1 MNFDIEELKIQ
12 FYTNMRGKGNQIIEF
27 KRSMLYHPELQAAD
41 DLNEYPYFTFDVPY
55 PLNRLR
61 YLTYNDRVEFFFNKQ
76 KFIERLDAYSDRR
89 YILKKSNIPDEEEY
103 YRRRDKNIENNIM
116 TMIEILFPTKFPVIN
131 DLRTSY
137 DHVFNESSI
146 RRMILNPVIR
156 KHFSYLKVNGQVY
169 TFKKNIWLN
178 DMLNHPMYRRLINEY
193 RKFWVWANEEKSRWV
208 SIVNKAYPTLRS
220 PIDRIWIRL
229 FQIIKDK
236 ILSSTTIDNGEVLLE
251 EKMFAFITRYFE
263 LLLLNNYTIE
273 EINKHRD
280 EIILFI
286 DDLEENSEETVR
298 LLQDEIIK
306 IVADKTRL
314 EAELADNEEKKTQK
328 KADFDRTEDERIR
341 VDPNLKRKRF
351 QDVDVGKKFNETRR
365 SISDSIRELE
375 VKKKKIDKEIARA
388 EKKGDYNLLKGFLTE
403 IIQATIENFK
413 VPTDIIAKSKE
424 VVRLLKL
431 MKDEDSPLETR
442 SLLIFENPLEL
453 PVEKYQKVLDLFEK
467 PFSVIQKEQNPI
479 PPEYRN
485 FAYVILSEYR
495 RPQRESTNVTL
506 QNIINGFDANS
517 VQDFFTIFEKI
528 YDVYMIGQGNKFDAK
543 EEKRYKD
550 LLNVGMCYINT
561 NVSKGVRR
569 EIYVM
574 SDFIEGEVN
583 KDNVNNIY
591 CPFVSDHLGNEFEY
605 LVRMFQYGKV
615 GNKDTN
621 RWAVDRNRMIF
632 SLKQLESQKAEELG
646 KNVVMVA
653 RAVGMP
659 DNAARDLSQKL
670 IVPEQQNRNLKNLER
685 LNTLFLSRV
694 VADDKGIKDA
704 FTDVNQY
711 DQTTQ
716 IYDLNLLEYLK
727 KNKKEL
733 YDLIEEWNEKEQQ
746 RDNKVLDKL
755 IKLKSVFKG
764 EIEALEQQLKNYE
777 INTDNVKKNKINY
790 EIARQELYIAVAD
803 KLIKIEQ
810 GKVEK
815 VVIGGN
821 RSRNKK
827 RLYRKHRVTKRHK

>member
-12 FYTNMRGKGNQIIEF
+12 FYTNMRGKGNQTIEF

-41 DLNEYPYFTFDVPY
+41 DLKEYPYFTFDVPY

-76 KFIERLDAYSDRR
+76 KFVERLDAYSDKR
-89 YILKKSNIPDEEEY
+89 YVLKKSNVPDEAEY

-131 DLRTSY
+131 DLRTSF

-146 RRMILNPVIR
+146 QRMILNPVIR
-156 KHFSYLKVNGQVY
+156 KHFSYLKINGEIY

-178 DMLNHPMYRRLINEY
+178 DILNHPMYRRLINEY

-208 SIVNKAYPTLRS
+208 SVVNRAYPTLRS

-229 FQIIKDK
+229 FEIIKDK
-236 ILSSTTIDNGEVLLE
+236 ILSSTTKEGESEVMLE
-251 EKMFAFITRYFE
+251 ENMFAFIKNYFE
-263 LLLLNNYTIE
+263 LLLLNNYTID
-273 EINKHRD
+273 EINEYRD

-286 DDLEENSEETVR
+286 DDLEDNSGEAVK
-298 LLQDEIIK
+298 LLEDEIGKNEIEISRLNK
-306 IVADKTRL
+306 EL
-314 EAELADNEEKKTQK
+314 EANELEKAAAKTE
-328 KADFDRTEDERIR
+328 FDSN
-341 VDPNLKRKRF
+341 PNSRGKRF
-351 QDVDVGKKFNETRR
+351 QDVDVGKKINETIRN
-365 SISDSIRELE
+365 INASIRDLE
-375 VKKKKIDKEIARA
+375 RNKTKIDKEIARA
-388 EKKGDYNLLKGFLTE
+388 KKKGNYNLLKGFLAE
-403 IIQATIENFK
+403 IIQDTIESFK
-413 VPTDIIAKSKE
+413 VPSDIIAKSKE

-431 MKDEDSPLETR
+431 MKGEDSPLETR

-517 VQDFFTIFEKI
+517 VQDFFTVFEKI

-615 GNKDTN
+615 GDKDTN

-632 SLKQLESQKAEELG
+632 SLKKLESQKAEELG
-646 KNVVMVA
+646 KNVEMVA

-670 IVPEQQNRNLKNLER
+670 IVPEQQVRNLQNLER

-733 YDLIEEWNEKEQQ
+733 YDLIQLWNEKEQQ

-764 EIEALEQQLKNYE
+764 EIEALEEQLKNYE
-777 INTDNVKKNKINY
+777 TNTDNVKKNKINY
-790 EIARQELYIAVAD
+790 EIARHELYIAVAD

-815 VVIGGN
+815 VVTGGN

-827 RLYRKHRVTKRHK
+827 RVYRKHRSTKRRK

>member
-12 FYTNMRGKGNQIIEF
+12 FYTNIRGKGNQTIEF
-27 KRSMLYHPELQAAD
+27 KRSMLYNPELQAVD

-76 KFIERLDAYSDRR
+76 KFIERLDAYSDKR
-89 YILKKSNIPDEEEY
+89 YVLKKSNIPDEAEY

-131 DLRTSY
+131 DLRTSF

-146 RRMILNPVIR
+146 QRMILNPVIR
-156 KHFSYLKVNGQVY
+156 KHFSYLKINGEIY

-178 DMLNHPMYRRLINEY
+178 DILNHPMYRRLINEY

-208 SIVNKAYPTLRS
+208 SVVNRAYPTLRS
-220 PIDRIWIRL
+220 PIDRIWSRL
-229 FQIIKDK
+229 FEIIKDK
-236 ILSSTTIDNGEVLLE
+236 ILSSTTREGDEVILE
-251 EKMFAFITRYFE
+251 DKMFAFIMNYFE
-263 LLLLNNYTIE
+263 LLLLNNYMID
-273 EINKHRD
+273 EINNYRD
-280 EIILFI
+280 EIISFI
-286 DDLEENSEETVR
+286 DDLEENSGEAVKKLEE
-298 LLQDEIIK
+298 EIYKNEIE
-306 IVADKTRL
+306 ITTLETAFKT
-314 EAELADNEEKKTQK
+314 N
-328 KADFDRTEDERIR
+328 EDEKEKAKKEFS
-341 VDPNLKRKRF
+341 NTNNTGKRF
-351 QDVDVGKKFNETRR
+351 QDVDEGKNFNQKKNN
-365 SISDSIRELE
+365 ISESIRVL
-375 VKKKKIDKEIARA
+375 KKQNNKLKSQKSRA
-388 EKKGDYNLLKGFLTE
+388 EKKENYNSLRGLLTE
-403 IIQATIENFK
+403 VIQSTIESFK

-431 MKDEDSPLETR
+431 MKGDNSPLETR

-517 VQDFFTIFEKI
+517 VQDFFTVFEKI

-615 GNKDTN
+615 GDKDTN

-646 KNVVMVA
+646 KNVELVA

-670 IVPEQQNRNLKNLER
+670 IVPEQQTRNLQNLER

-733 YDLIEEWNEKEQQ
+733 YDLIEVWNEKEQQ
-746 RDNKVLDKL
+746 RDNKVLDRL

-764 EIEALEQQLKNYE
+764 EIEALEEQLKNYE
-777 INTDNVKKNKINY
+777 TNTDNVKKNKINY
-790 EIARQELYIAVAD
+790 EIARHELYIAVAD

-815 VVIGGN
+815 VVTGGN

-827 RLYRKHRVTKRHK
+827 RVYRKHRSTKRRK